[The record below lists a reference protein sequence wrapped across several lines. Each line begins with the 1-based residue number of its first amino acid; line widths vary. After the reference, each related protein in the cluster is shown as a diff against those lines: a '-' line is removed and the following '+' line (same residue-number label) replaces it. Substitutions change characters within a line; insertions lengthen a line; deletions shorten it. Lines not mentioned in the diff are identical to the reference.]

1 MRIKWLMKK
10 FKILFRVK
18 DESLHQACKIYKDV
32 CSCGEVISV
41 EQLEMLTYVESIE
54 AHKR

>member
-10 FKILFRVK
+10 LKILFRVK
-18 DESLHQACKIYKDV
+18 DESLHQACKIYKYV